1 MKVSIDGSNF
11 SWALNKVG
19 FVSVFVSML
28 YIQEYFGILQENN
41 IIYIYKYIYRGVH
54 KRSPGRPWQPLY
66 ALGDHPLRE
75 GCPAGDYGFS
85 FIANVR

>member
-41 IIYIYKYIYRGVH
+41 IIYIYKYINT
-54 KRSPGRPWQPLY
+54 SGRPWRPLY
-66 ALGDHPLRE
+66 AWGDHPLRE
-75 GCPAGDYGFS
+75 GRQAGDSGFS
-85 FIANVR
+85 FITNVR

>member
-41 IIYIYKYIYRGVH
+41 IIYISELPTLKYFLGETGV
-54 KRSPGRPWQPLY
+54 
-66 ALGDHPLRE
+66 
-75 GCPAGDYGFS
+75 GFGGKTQI
-85 FIANVR
+85 F